1 MADISVYDDSFLTE
15 EQKKQIRA
23 FTQEWQRAN
32 AAGDQAG
39 MDAAHAAAERVRASA
54 GYSGG
59 DGGWEYHELGAGGA
73 KSGGTGGK
81 IPGQGTPTALASYAP
96 REKEV
101 NDLYDAAL
109 ERELAELKAAYE
121 ENAAAVRGAREAI
134 PQVYQGEKND
144 LAAQS
149 AVAERNFE
157 EYAAGTGLASGA
169 RGQAR
174 LAMEN
179 TRQAGMS
186 ALDAQEG
193 AALAEADRQEAA
205 LKRAYQDGIAR
216 AVAEGAYERAA
227 ALLEEYR
234 KAEESRVSVSQ
245 KQADE
250 YFRWRQELAK
260 EIEAEA
266 ERLRKEAGV

>member
-1 MADISVYDDSFLTE
+1 M
-15 EQKKQIRA
+15 
-23 FTQEWQRAN
+23 
-32 AAGDQAG
+32 
-39 MDAAHAAAERVRASA
+39 
-54 GYSGG
+54 
-59 DGGWEYHELGAGGA
+59 
-73 KSGGTGGK
+73 
-81 IPGQGTPTALASYAP
+81 
-96 REKEV
+96 
-101 NDLYDAAL
+101 
-109 ERELAELKAAYE
+109 
-121 ENAAAVRGAREAI
+121 RGAREAI

-216 AVAEGAYERAA
+216 AVAEGAYDRAA

-234 KAEESRVSVSQ
+234 KAEESKVSVSQ

>member
-1 MADISVYDDSFLTE
+1 MTDISVYDDSFLNE

-23 FTQEWQRAN
+23 FTQEWWRAHE
-32 AAGDQAG
+32 AGDQAG
-39 MDAAHAAAERVRASA
+39 MDAAHAAAERVRATA

-59 DGGWEYHELGAGGA
+59 DGGWEYHELGSSKAGAGA
-73 KSGGTGGK
+73 SGVGAL
-81 IPGQGTPTALASYAP
+81 GQGTPAALASYEP
-96 REKEV
+96 REKAV

-109 ERELAELKAAYE
+109 GRELAGLRAAYE
-121 ENAAAVRGAREAI
+121 AGSAAVKESREAV
-134 PQVYQGEKND
+134 PRVFQDEKND

-169 RGQAR
+169 KGQAR

-193 AALAEADRQEAA
+193 AALAEADRQEAE
-205 LKRAYQDGIAR
+205 LKRAYQDGIAK

-250 YFRWRQELAK
+250 YFRWRQELTK
-260 EIEAEA
+260 ELEAEA

>member
-1 MADISVYDDSFLTE
+1 MAELSVYDDSFLDE
-15 EQKKQIRA
+15 EQKNKIRA
-23 FTQEWQRAN
+23 FTQEWWRAHE
-32 AAGDQAG
+32 AGDQAG
-39 MDAAHAAAERVRASA
+39 MDAAHAAAERVRAQA

-59 DGGWEYHELGAGGA
+59 EGGWEYHELSSSKAGAGT
-73 KSGGTGGK
+73 SGGTL
-81 IPGQGTPTALASYAP
+81 GQGTPAALKSYEP

-109 ERELAELKAAYE
+109 GRELAGLKTAFDT
-121 ENAAAVRGAREAI
+121 NVAAAKESREAV
-134 PQVYQGEKND
+134 PQVYQDEKND
-144 LAAQS
+144 LAARS

-179 TRQAGMS
+179 TRQNGMS
-186 ALDAQEG
+186 ALNAQEG
-193 AALAEADRQEAA
+193 AALSEIDRQEAE
-205 LKRAYQDGIAR
+205 LKRAYQDGIAK

-227 ALLEEYR
+227 ALLDEYR
-234 KAEESRVSVSQ
+234 RAEESRVSVSQ

-250 YFRWRQELAK
+250 YYRWRQELTK
-260 EIEAEA
+260 ELEAEA
-266 ERLRKEAGV
+266 ERLRKEAGA